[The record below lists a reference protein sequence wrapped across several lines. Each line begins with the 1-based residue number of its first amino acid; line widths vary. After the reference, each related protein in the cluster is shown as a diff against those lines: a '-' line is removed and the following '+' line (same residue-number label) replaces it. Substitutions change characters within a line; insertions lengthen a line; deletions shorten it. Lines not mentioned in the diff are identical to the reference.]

1 MISTSTRLPLCLLQ
15 LDLLKTCLLGR
26 YIQAFLTWRSVWY
39 RQVASSL
46 LSRWSLPLD
55 HFCLRRNSR
64 ISWWNSPLTINRIFF
79 ASSHNKNQ
87 LSLAWSQHWSN
98 MSYANKRHPDVSIV
112 VIRLLE
118 YMFQMCPSTIHPQGA
133 GRVWWVKGLYLA
145 RKILVYMW
153 QDHLDLVTVILP
165 QPNLHRRIGSLQFYI
180 RWTDDVW
187 YMRDGLLCLPDL

>member
-26 YIQAFLTWRSVWY
+26 YIQAFLTWRSMWC
-39 RQVASSL
+39 RQVAPSL

-79 ASSHNKNQ
+79 ASSHNKYP

-98 MSYANKRHPDVSIV
+98 MSCANTRHPDVSIV

-118 YMFQMCPSTIHPQGA
+118 YRFSNVSKHRPSA
-133 GRVWWVKGLYLA
+133 RSWKGLMGEGFINPTVPTQWLWVGWF
-145 RKILVYMW
+145 LTW
-153 QDHLDLVTVILP
+153 GSFDHFWFWALWRHIPRSISKYDIRRRHKEVT
-165 QPNLHRRIGSLQFYI
+165 H
-180 RWTDDVW
+180 
-187 YMRDGLLCLPDL
+187 

>member
-26 YIQAFLTWRSVWY
+26 YIQAFLTWRSMWY
-39 RQVASSL
+39 RQVAPSL

-79 ASSHNKNQ
+79 ASSHNKYP

-118 YMFQMCPSTIHPQGA
+118 YRFWNVSKHRPSA
-133 GRVWWVKGLYLA
+133 RSWKGLMGEGFINPTVPTQSLWVGWF
-145 RKILVYMW
+145 LTW
-153 QDHLDLVTVILP
+153 GSFDHFWFWALWRHIPRSISKYDIRYHHKEVT
-165 QPNLHRRIGSLQFYI
+165 H
-180 RWTDDVW
+180 
-187 YMRDGLLCLPDL
+187 

>member
-26 YIQAFLTWRSVWY
+26 WIQAFLTRRSVWY

-79 ASSHNKNQ
+79 ASSHNKYP

-118 YMFQMCPSTIHPQGA
+118 YRFSNVSKHRPSA
-133 GRVWWVKGLYLA
+133 RSWKGLMGEGFINPTVPTQL
-145 RKILVYMW
+145 LWVGW
-153 QDHLDLVTVILP
+153 FLTWGSFDHFWFWALWRHIPRSISKYDIRRRHKEVT
-165 QPNLHRRIGSLQFYI
+165 H
-180 RWTDDVW
+180 
-187 YMRDGLLCLPDL
+187 